1 MPRGGSKP
9 GERRGG
15 RKAGTPN
22 KRTLRTRD
30 ELWAYIEQ
38 VGDAANPFR
47 RLVDRMVSTA
57 SEAIEITCAQAL
69 ADRLLPKLKAVE
81 HTGKDGGPI
90 DYREL
95 PAAVRQQRI
104 DVLLAKRNGHAV
116 GD

>member
-1 MPRGGSKP
+1 MARNGTKTGGGSRK
-9 GERRGG
+9 G
-15 RKAGTPN
+15 RPN
-22 KRTLRTRD
+22 KRTLKTRD

-38 VGDAANPFR
+38 GGPGANPFQ
-47 RLVDRMVSTA
+47 RLVDRMMATD

-104 DVLLAKRNGHAV
+104 TALLAKRNGHAV
-116 GD
+116 PD